1 MGYNNVFEVVK
12 IDNDFIMDWLSSLV
26 YDCVFGVEPYLS
38 YEDYQT
44 IRDEIKDS
52 PLFVYD
58 TLCVEDVYMEALH
71 QGKLKAKDFNTD
83 KEYDLTMDMLKKGLS
98 IYMSLPY
105 TNKDF
110 ESMDAIDHAN
120 LLQCAVFEDI
130 IYG

>member
-1 MGYNNVFEVVK
+1 MAYNNVFKIIK
-12 IDNDFIMDWLSSLV
+12 IDPEFIMDWLSSLV
-26 YDCVFGVEPYLS
+26 YDCVFGLEPYLS
-38 YEDYQT
+38 DEDYQT
-44 IRDEIKDS
+44 IRDSIEDRLEID
-52 PLFVYD
+52 YD
-58 TLCVEDVYMEALH
+58 ALCIEDVYMEALL
-71 QGKLKAKDFNTD
+71 QGKLKAKDFNIN
-83 KEYDLTMDMLKKGLS
+83 KAYDLTMDMLKKGLS